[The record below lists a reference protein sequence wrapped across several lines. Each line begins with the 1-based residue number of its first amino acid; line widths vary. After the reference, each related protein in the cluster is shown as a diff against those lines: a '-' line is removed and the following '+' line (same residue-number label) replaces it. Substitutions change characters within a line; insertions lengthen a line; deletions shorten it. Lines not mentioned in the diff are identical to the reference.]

1 MIEILGLREMPL
13 MVSIPYLID
22 TEPPPK
28 RRKVWHEGR
37 IRIKMHLGSL
47 FERPHP
53 TKGLCGQGCCRK
65 SVAGAGLPHPF
76 VATSCLLPHKCAQF
90 LSLLIRFLPIQPD
103 LKEQG
108 IAKCSLSLGTLDA
121 VFPSCHKVPAF
132 QRVTERGAGRWPSPA
147 GQDVGQERTAPPV
160 PHRPLSSPAE
170 LSRSPSASPWVMVG
184 SG

>member
-13 MVSIPYLID
+13 IVSIPYLID

-28 RRKVWHEGR
+28 RRKGWHEGR

-76 VATSCLLPHKCAQF
+76 VATSCLLPTQMC
-90 LSLLIRFLPIQPD
+90 PV
-103 LKEQG
+103 
-108 IAKCSLSLGTLDA
+108 SLSAHQISAHPAGSERAGDCEVQPQPRYSGCCFSKLPQGASISEGYRAGSRA
-121 VFPSCHKVPAF
+121 VA
-132 QRVTERGAGRWPSPA
+132 EAGRGAGA
-147 GQDVGQERTAPPV
+147 HRTPCAPPA
-160 PHRPLSSPAE
+160 PLQPCRAVTE
-170 LSRSPSASPWVMVG
+170 PLCLPMGHGR
-184 SG
+184 